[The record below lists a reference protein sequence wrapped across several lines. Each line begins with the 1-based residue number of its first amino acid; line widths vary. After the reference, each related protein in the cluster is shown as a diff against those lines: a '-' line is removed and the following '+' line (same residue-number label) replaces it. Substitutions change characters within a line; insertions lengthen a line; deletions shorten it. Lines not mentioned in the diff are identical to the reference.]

1 MWTADIFWYTSIFF
15 FSIYVKCRLL
25 VMMIRYA
32 FFELGNFDRTQ
43 GHTTH
48 AHSLG
53 TIYSHLKNIL
63 SI

>member
-25 VMMIRYA
+25 VMMIRYV

-48 AHSLG
+48 AYSLG
-53 TIYSHLKNIL
+53 TI
-63 SI
+63 